1 MISLIQPTAASV
13 SPAVTG
19 FNQFITFRCHS
30 VLTPRQYLKWEAKLL
45 TAEAILDVTSRST
58 MFSEGTEITTAAGQA
73 PLNLV
78 SKNIGLIPVSPR
90 AGSPREAQAGRDEQ
104 GVAIFHR

>member
-1 MISLIQPTAASV
+1 
-13 SPAVTG
+13 
-19 FNQFITFRCHS
+19 
-30 VLTPRQYLKWEAKLL
+30 
-45 TAEAILDVTSRST
+45 
-58 MFSEGTEITTAAGQA
+58 MFSERTEITTAAGQA